1 MSCGHREAPCFSHQT
16 GTLGRGRGKARPE
29 RLRRE
34 EGSQEPEM
42 KDNSWAGRGPPSP
55 ASANVWS
62 DVGTEP
68 GSQETGPAG
77 CVTPDKPHH
86 DSETQ
91 LSHL

>member
-1 MSCGHREAPCFSHQT
+1 
-16 GTLGRGRGKARPE
+16 
-29 RLRRE
+29 
-34 EGSQEPEM
+34 M

-86 DSETQ
+86 VSETQ